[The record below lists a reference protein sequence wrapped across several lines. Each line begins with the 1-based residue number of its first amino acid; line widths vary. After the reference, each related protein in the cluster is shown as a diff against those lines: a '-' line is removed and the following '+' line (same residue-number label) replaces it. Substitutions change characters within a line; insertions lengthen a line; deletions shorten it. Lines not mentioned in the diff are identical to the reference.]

1 MTTSAKMMKTR
12 TLKMNLKKSS
22 HMIALAIQQ
31 SLLMTSLR
39 TTVRLIKKRLILK
52 TMRKANIRFSKNAP
66 LLKDTLKIIQKI
78 VKQT

>member
-12 TLKMNLKKSS
+12 RLKMNLKKSS
-22 HMIALAIQQ
+22 HMIALAIQL

>member
-1 MTTSAKMMKTR
+1 
-12 TLKMNLKKSS
+12 MNLKKSS

-52 TMRKANIRFSKNAP
+52 KLIKGNIRFSKNAP
-66 LLKDTLKIIQKI
+66 PLKGTLKITQKF

>member
-1 MTTSAKMMKTR
+1 
-12 TLKMNLKKSS
+12 MNLKKSS

-39 TTVRLIKKRLILK
+39 TTVRLIKKRLIPKKLIK
-52 TMRKANIRFSKNAP
+52 GNIRFSKNAP
-66 LLKDTLKIIQKI
+66 LLKDTLKITQKF

>member
-1 MTTSAKMMKTR
+1 
-12 TLKMNLKKSS
+12 MNLKKSS
-22 HMIALAIQQ
+22 HMMALAIQQ

-52 TMRKANIRFSKNAP
+52 KMRKPNIRFSKNAP
-66 LLKDTLKIIQKI
+66 LLKDTLKMIQKI

>member
-22 HMIALAIQQ
+22 HMIALAIQL

-39 TTVRLIKKRLILK
+39 TTVRLIKKRPILK
-52 TMRKANIRFSKNAP
+52 IKGNIRFSKNAP
-66 LLKDTLKIIQKI
+66 PLKGTLKITQKF

>member
-12 TLKMNLKKSS
+12 RLKMNLKKSS
-22 HMIALAIQQ
+22 HMIALAIQL

-39 TTVRLIKKRLILK
+39 TTVRLIKKSLLPK
-52 TMRKANIRFSKNAP
+52 EMRKANILFSKNAP
-66 LLKDTLKIIQKI
+66 LLKDTLKITQKF

>member
-12 TLKMNLKKSS
+12 RLKMNLKKSS
-22 HMIALAIQQ
+22 HMMALAIQQ

-52 TMRKANIRFSKNAP
+52 KMRKPNIRFSKNAP
-66 LLKDTLKIIQKI
+66 LLKDTLKMIQKI

>member
-12 TLKMNLKKSS
+12 RLKMNLKKSS
-22 HMIALAIQQ
+22 HMIALAIQL

-39 TTVRLIKKRLILK
+39 TTVRLIKKSLLPK
-52 TMRKANIRFSKNAP
+52 EMRKANILFSKNAP
-66 LLKDTLKIIQKI
+66 LLKDTLKIIQKF